1 MYWGLWPSNWAST
14 VSFHR
19 TDTVLSLLLES
30 FISDA
35 IVSPF
40 VSQIVGSI
48 EDG

>member
-1 MYWGLWPSNWAST
+1 M
-14 VSFHR
+14 SFHR
-19 TDTVLSLLLES
+19 THIVLSLSYKS

-40 VSQIVGSI
+40 VSKIVGSI